1 MDYDI
6 ILVTVEDNLVHT
18 KSGSKVSR
26 NIADFM
32 PDYNLWYAIKF
43 CDVKEIWIVE
53 NNNYSLKYMSL
64 TAWETRYSFI
74 EIWLSQIIEKTCH
87 KMYSVKGNW
96 IPGWSQGGEEIP
108 DLIKRW
114 TKESGKILFIDK
126 DSRENEDYI
135 GTKNFLDYITKS
147 EFIKKYNK
155 NPRIYEKNSDINK

>member
-1 MDYDI
+1 MNDVNLLKPEIKNWKNLKRNLDYDI

-64 TAWETRYSFI
+64 TA
-74 EIWLSQIIEKTCH
+74 
-87 KMYSVKGNW
+87 
-96 IPGWSQGGEEIP
+96 
-108 DLIKRW
+108 
-114 TKESGKILFIDK
+114 
-126 DSRENEDYI
+126 
-135 GTKNFLDYITKS
+135 
-147 EFIKKYNK
+147 
-155 NPRIYEKNSDINK
+155 